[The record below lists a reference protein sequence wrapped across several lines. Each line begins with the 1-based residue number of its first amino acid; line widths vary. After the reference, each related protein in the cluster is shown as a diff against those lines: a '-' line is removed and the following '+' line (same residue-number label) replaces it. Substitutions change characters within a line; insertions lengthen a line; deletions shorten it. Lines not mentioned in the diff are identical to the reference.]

1 MEHKC
6 LKCNKNY
13 ASYKS
18 LWNHNAKFHK
28 SECNENVK
36 KSQIDVKKMS
46 IKKMDI
52 IETVSYS
59 CINCKKPF
67 KSRQG
72 KWVHEKTCNNIKE
85 DKIDI
90 VMKAPMNA
98 LTERPAYNIGRIGHS
113 SGIIELEKHH
123 FLTAKGY
130 QYSPDYLFYIILFL
144 ACEKGVINQVISE
157 RMTLEYYKTTGR
169 PLLEI
174 LHGYTWMSSITSN
187 AVFIQ
192 RFRIALEF
200 IEKHK
205 QEVEETK

>member
-1 MEHKC
+1 MQKHSDFSNLNEHDFNLQFTPTQELIEFADRISKKFIT
-6 LKCNKNY
+6 LNPETFFSDNKKY
-13 ASYKS
+13 
-18 LWNHNAKFHK
+18 
-28 SECNENVK
+28 
-36 KSQIDVKKMS
+36 Q
-46 IKKMDI
+46 
-52 IETVSYS
+52 
-59 CINCKKPF
+59 
-67 KSRQG
+67 
-72 KWVHEKTCNNIKE
+72 
-85 DKIDI
+85 IDI

-192 RFRIALEF
+192 RFRIVLEF
-200 IEKHK
+200 IEKNK